1 MRASA
6 ATPAGRAARRPE
18 RWTPP
23 KCAFLAPTPAAP
35 PPQSSYV
42 DKKCPFTGNVSIR
55 GRILKGIVIST
66 KMRRTI
72 IVRRDYLRYVPKYR
86 RCARR
91 PSSSARPRVFPGR
104 RRSRARVPGLPP
116 GSRVGPLLAPSSF
129 EKRHRNVAAH
139 CSPAFKVKEGDVAT
153 IGQCR
158 CARRAAAP
166 LPAPRAASRPP
177 SAPSP
182 ARSRRPCASTCS
194 RSRRRPWTARPRA
207 SSSACSKWPVF
218 PLVVVPGHSRAAK
231 QHHPNIR
238 GRGPGQPRAPFPPG
252 E

>member
-1 MRASA
+1 MGLGFKTPKEAIEVRASA

-35 PPQSSYV
+35 PAQSSYV

-91 PSSSARPRVFPGR
+91 PSSSARPRVSPGR
-104 RRSRARVPGLPP
+104 RLSRARVPGLPP

-158 CARRAAAP
+158 CARRGAP
-166 LPAPRAASRPP
+166 SSQPSSRPARCLTTP
-177 SAPSP
+177 LCPLASP
-182 ARSRRPCASTCS
+182 LSKTVRFNVLKVEETALDGQAAR
-194 RSRRRPWTARPRA
+194 
-207 SSSACSKWPVF
+207 
-218 PLVVVPGHSRAAK
+218 K
-231 QHHPNIR
+231 QFR
-238 GRGPGQPRAPFPPG
+238 MF
-252 E
+252 